1 MQQTTDSD
9 IEKILQTSRT
19 LPDTKEDD
27 EYNRV
32 NREVYS
38 VYSVSLYFI
47 YLFYLFIILFVAKL
61 EVIGLKPGNG

>member
-1 MQQTTDSD
+1 MNTDRCSRLQTTDSD

-32 NREVYS
+32 NREATQLRKLLLIDYS
-38 VYSVSLYFI
+38 AVSRHNPLH
-47 YLFYLFIILFVAKL
+47 L
-61 EVIGLKPGNG
+61 